1 MPRYIDADKLM
12 SNAVIPLVKSASLR
26 NRNLYSAVKRVANE
40 IELAPTEDVAPVVH
54 TKWIHPVNSDLKI
67 WVCSNC
73 GGEERNSF
81 KREFGSYCSYCGAK
95 MDGKENK

>member
-1 MPRYIDADKLM
+1 MSTYIDKNTLYGKVDDLIRHAGEKGQSITIEILARTIVPLIV
-12 SNAVIPLVKSASLR
+12 SIPAQ
-26 NRNLYSAVKRVANE
+26 
-40 IELAPTEDVAPVVH
+40 DVQPVTH
-54 TKWIHPVNSDLKI
+54 AKWIHPVNSDLKI

-95 MDGKENK
+95 MDGD